1 MFGLPVKTEFSK
13 RIPKNKFYSLQSIS
27 PQVKQMFVSQLDSI
41 IWQNKLSK
49 ATVNVSTEAVEEIEV
64 FEIVLKSKELNE
76 EVLKLIDKA
85 IQYHLVFVLSYDKMY
100 KVAIGNKQRS
110 NNNQFVVTNQYF
122 YSEWKNEVE
131 LKLKGLSLDNV
142 YDNWI
147 KELIPVDIRTDE
159 DLQQTIERYNQ
170 IDKLKRE
177 IAQVE
182 AKMNKT
188 KQFNKKVELNND
200 LKKLLKKQI
209 TYEKD

>member
-1 MFGLPVKTEFSK
+1 MFGLPAKTEFSK
-13 RIPKNKFYSLQSIS
+13 RIPKNKFYSSQSIS
-27 PQVKQMFVSQLDSI
+27 PQVKQMFVSQIDSI
-41 IWQNKLSK
+41 IWQNKLSR
-49 ATVNVSTEAVEEIEV
+49 ATVNLAPEEVEEIEV
-64 FEIVLKSKELNE
+64 FEIVLKDKELNE

-100 KVAIGNKQRS
+100 RVVIGNKQRS

-122 YSEWKNEVE
+122 YSEWKDKVE
-131 LKLKGLSLDNV
+131 LKIKGLSLDNV

-177 IAQVE
+177 IAQME
-182 AKMNKT
+182 AKVNKT
-188 KQFNKKVELNND
+188 KQFNKKVEYNKQL
-200 LKKLLKKQI
+200 KLLKFQLIKL
-209 TYEKD
+209 ES